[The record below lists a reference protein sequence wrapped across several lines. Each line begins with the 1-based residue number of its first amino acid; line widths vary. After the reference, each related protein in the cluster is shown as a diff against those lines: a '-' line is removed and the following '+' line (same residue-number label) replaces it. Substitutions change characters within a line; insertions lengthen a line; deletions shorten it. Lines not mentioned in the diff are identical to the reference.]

1 MAQKDPELM
10 AAFNEL
16 RTITNDTRSKQMQL
30 KADIEGNQRLAKRDE
45 LINKELYT
53 LDDSKKL
60 YLSVGRMFMMSPKA
74 DIMKSLDAR
83 QASYKKTI
91 NNMKVESEFLER
103 QYKQK
108 EEELREL
115 MKRKQTK

>member
-1 MAQKDPELM
+1 
-10 AAFNEL
+10 
-16 RTITNDTRSKQMQL
+16 
-30 KADIEGNQRLAKRDE
+30 
-45 LINKELYT
+45 
-53 LDDSKKL
+53 
-60 YLSVGRMFMMSPKA
+60 MMSPKA